1 MSEEVSQKNR
11 CVQPLLFQDCQ
22 NRPLIIHRSEHCVS
36 RKYMD
41 REALKVMYR
50 LRDHG
55 FLAYLVGGGVRDIL
69 LGKRPKDFDIGTD
82 ARPEEIQRI
91 FHHSRII
98 GKRFK
103 LTHVYFK
110 GGKVIEVS
118 TFRKRSVPE
127 EEDAGSNDDSIYGT
141 PQEDAFRRDITINGL
156 FYNIADFSIIDY
168 VGGMEDLKNRVIRAI
183 GDPETKMLRDPV
195 RMMRVIRHAART
207 DFTIE
212 PNTWAA
218 IQKFRHHIRLC
229 SLPRVRDEWLKDLKT
244 GVAHKWAA
252 LMLESGL
259 FQAVFP
265 RYWELIANHMN
276 VTSVLMNHLLSDLG
290 RHISLETQSNS
301 QGNAGEAISLAFF
314 AYPCLHVMPEWQRL
328 ASERIRWPVHEV
340 RQLLSEIFEPHELKK
355 AIKDET
361 AYILASLWPIGICAA
376 TQQWSKRLKN
386 RANFAISLSLYNAVQ
401 EALNGQPVS
410 LEQIAAAPAPQK
422 KARKRRKRR
431 ASARLEQPVA
441 ADQNNE
447 IEERQ

>member
-1 MSEEVSQKNR
+1 MNDDTSQQAR
-11 CVQPLLFQDCQ
+11 FVQPLLFQDCQ
-22 NRPLIIHRSEHCVS
+22 NHPRIIHRSEHCVS
-36 RKYMD
+36 RKYID

-118 TFRKRSVPE
+118 TFRKRSVSE
-127 EEDAGSNDDSIYGT
+127 EEEAGSTDDSIYGT
-141 PQEDAFRRDITINGL
+141 PQEDAFRRDLTINGL

-168 VGGMEDLKNRVIRAI
+168 VGGMDDLKNRVIRAI

-207 DFTIE
+207 DFVIE
-212 PNTWAA
+212 PKTWAA
-218 IQKFRHHIRLC
+218 IQKFKDHIRFC
-229 SLPRVRDEWLKDLKT
+229 SPPRVRDEWLKDLKT

-259 FQAVFP
+259 FQVLFP
-265 RYWELIANHMN
+265 RYSELIANHMDV
-276 VTSVLMNHLLSDLG
+276 VTDLLNHLLSALG
-290 RHISLETQSNS
+290 RHISLETQ
-301 QGNAGEAISLAFF
+301 GNHGNDGEAVSLAFF

-340 RQLLSEIFEPHELKK
+340 RQLLSEIFAPHELKK
-355 AIKDET
+355 SIKDET

-386 RANFAISLSLYNAVQ
+386 RANFEISLSLYNAVQ
-401 EALNGQPVS
+401 EALHGQPV
-410 LEQIAAAPAPQK
+410 LIEQIAAAPAPKK
-422 KARKRRKRR
+422 KARKRRKYK
-431 ASARLEQPVA
+431 ASGQIEQSA
-441 ADQNNE
+441 AGNQSNE
-447 IEERQ
+447 IKEIQ

>member
-1 MSEEVSQKNR
+1 MNDEAFQKTR
-11 CVQPLLFQDCQ
+11 LVQPLLFQDYQ
-22 NRPLIIHRSEHCVS
+22 NHPLIIHRSEHCVS
-36 RKYMD
+36 RKDID

-55 FLAYLVGGGVRDIL
+55 FLAYLVGGGVRDLL

-127 EEDAGSNDDSIYGT
+127 EEVAGSNDDSIYGT
-141 PQEDAFRRDITINGL
+141 PQEDAFRRDLTINGL

-168 VGGMEDLKNRVIRAI
+168 VGGMEDLKNRIIRAI

-207 DFTIE
+207 DFAIE
-212 PNTWAA
+212 PRTWAA
-218 IQKFRHHIRLC
+218 IQKLRYNIRFC
-229 SLPRVRDEWLKDLKT
+229 SPPRVRDEWLKDLKT

-265 RYWELIANHMN
+265 RYWELIADHLD
-276 VTSVLMNHLLSDLG
+276 VAADLMNHLLSSLG
-290 RHISLETQSNS
+290 RHISLETQGN
-301 QGNAGEAISLAFF
+301 QGNDGEAVSLAFF
-314 AYPCLHVMPEWQRL
+314 AYPCLHGMPEWQRL

-340 RQLLSEIFEPHELKK
+340 RQLLSGIFEPHELKK

-386 RANFAISLSLYNAVQ
+386 RANFGISLSLYNAVQ
-401 EALNGQPVS
+401 EALNGQPVL

-431 ASARLEQPVA
+431 ASATLEQPA
-441 ADQNNE
+441 AAEKNHE
-447 IEERQ
+447 IEEKQ

>member
-1 MSEEVSQKNR
+1 MNDVISQKTR
-11 CVQPLLFQDCQ
+11 CVQPPLFQDCQ
-22 NRPLIIHRSEHCVS
+22 NHPRIIHRSEHCVS
-36 RKYMD
+36 RKYID

-91 FHHSRII
+91 FPHSRII

-118 TFRKRSVPE
+118 TFRKRSVE
-127 EEDAGSNDDSIYGT
+127 EEPGSDDDSIYGT
-141 PQEDAFRRDITINGL
+141 PQEDAFRRDLTINGL

-183 GDPETKMLRDPV
+183 GDSETKMLRDPV

-212 PNTWAA
+212 PKTWAA
-218 IQKFRHHIRLC
+218 IQKFRYHIRFC
-229 SLPRVRDEWLKDLKT
+229 SPPRVRDEWLKDLKT

-259 FQAVFP
+259 FQALFP
-265 RYWELIANHMN
+265 RYWERIVNHMDVA
-276 VTSVLMNHLLSDLG
+276 VTLMNHLLAVLG
-290 RHISLETQSNS
+290 RHVSLETQGN
-301 QGNAGEAISLAFF
+301 QGNFGEAVSLAFF
-314 AYPCLHVMPEWQRL
+314 AYPCLYVMPEWQGL

-376 TQQWSKRLKN
+376 TQQWSKRLRN
-386 RANFAISLSLYNAVQ
+386 RANFEISLSLYNAVQ
-401 EALNGQPVS
+401 EALHGQPVL
-410 LEQIAAAPAPQK
+410 LEQIAITPAFQK
-422 KARKRRKRR
+422 KTRKRRKRK
-431 ASARLEQPVA
+431 ASVQVEQPA
-441 ADQNNE
+441 AGNQSNE
-447 IEERQ
+447 IEEIQ

>member
-1 MSEEVSQKNR
+1 MNDATSQKIR
-11 CVQPLLFQDCQ
+11 LVQPLLFQDYQ
-22 NRPLIIHRSEHCVS
+22 NHPRIIHRSEHCVS
-36 RKYMD
+36 RKDID

-55 FLAYLVGGGVRDIL
+55 FMAYLVGGGVRDLL

-118 TFRKRSVPE
+118 TFRKRSIE
-127 EEDAGSNDDSIYGT
+127 EEPGSDDDSIYGT
-141 PQEDAFRRDITINGL
+141 PQEDAFRRDLTINGL
-156 FYNIADFSIIDY
+156 FYNIADFTIIDY
-168 VGGMEDLKNRVIRAI
+168 VGGMEDLKNRIIRAI

-218 IQKFRHHIRLC
+218 IQKFKYHIRLC

-259 FQAVFP
+259 FQALFP
-265 RYWELIANHMN
+265 RYWELIANHMDVVVN
-276 VTSVLMNHLLSDLG
+276 LMNHLLAALG
-290 RHISLETQSNS
+290 KHVSLETKGS
-301 QGNAGEAISLAFF
+301 QGNDGEAVSLAFF

-376 TQQWSKRLKN
+376 TQRWSKRLTN
-386 RANFAISLSLYNAVQ
+386 RANFGISLSLYNAVQ
-401 EALNGQPVS
+401 EALYGQPVL
-410 LEQIAAAPAPQK
+410 LEQIAATPVPQK

-431 ASARLEQPVA
+431 APMQLAQSAAV
-441 ADQNNE
+441 DKNNE